1 MTVDE
6 LKDRKAGKEPS
17 RIPIKDFIINRG
29 KELFEVPISGPDGY
43 TYIEIRARLTK
54 KEINEHKVFL
64 EMFKDPENVSED
76 MAEQVAA
83 KFLAAITTDDTLDEA
98 FWMSDDIDPY
108 IAQELI
114 MAFLRKAASTLEG
127 VKKFR

>member
-6 LKDRKAGKEPS
+6 LKELKAGKEPS
-17 RIPIKDFIINRG
+17 HIPIKDFIINRG
-29 KELFEVPISGPDGY
+29 KELVEVPISGPDGY
-43 TYIEIRARLTK
+43 ICIEIRARLTK

-64 EMFKDPENVSED
+64 EMFKDPESVSED
-76 MAEQVAA
+76 MAEHMAA
-83 KFLAAITTDDTLDEA
+83 KFLAAITTDNTLDEA

-108 IAQELI
+108 VAQELI
-114 MAFLRKAASTLEG
+114 VAFLRKAASTLEG